1 MRGLENR
8 KEQTRQTRKSPAH
21 SRHNAELHTQKK
33 RCSISCGALLH
44 AHLSGFQARPL
55 NFQRRKKVTDSPSHP
70 ATARARRK
78 NLLESESV
86 SDHSHKAWS
95 AVRPP
100 SPIPVGAELARD
112 SGGSACIYAECTA
125 AFASRLA
132 PTIGLSTPARAGR
145 LSGRLASKLCSHR
158 SSSNK
163 SDGCTP
169 PARARPAIR
178 PPRGGR

>member
-86 SDHSHKAWS
+86 SDHSHKFWS
-95 AVRPP
+95 AVRPLSRASSLPHRFLVVYKISVHRRSRWEP
-100 SPIPVGAELARD
+100 SLLAMAVGLLA
-112 SGGSACIYAECTA
+112 SMLNVPPPS
-125 AFASRLA
+125 
-132 PTIGLSTPARAGR
+132 RAGS
-145 LSGRLASKLCSHR
+145 LPQL
-158 SSSNK
+158 
-163 SDGCTP
+163 D
-169 PARARPAIR
+169 
-178 PPRGGR
+178 